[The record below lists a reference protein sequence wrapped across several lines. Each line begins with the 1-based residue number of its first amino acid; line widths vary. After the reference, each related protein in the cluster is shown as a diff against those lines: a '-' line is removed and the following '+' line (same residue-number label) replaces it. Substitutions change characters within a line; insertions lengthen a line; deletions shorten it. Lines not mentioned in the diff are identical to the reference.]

1 MSNNHWIRFVV
12 SLGECSSNT
21 IELFSLKITLQLVI
35 MKGVQKI
42 QVFGESKLVIVWLQ
56 SRIPPRNI
64 YLRPIYEDI
73 DKLPSS

>member
-1 MSNNHWIRFVV
+1 MSKNHWIRFFV

-42 QVFGESKLVIVWLQ
+42 QVFGKYKLVIVWLQ
-56 SRIPPRNI
+56 LRIPPRNI

-73 DKLPSS
+73 DKLPSC